1 MSAQKVPSHLPELPI
16 YQKAKDIFVLSHNI
30 STYLRDDLMLLD
42 RDGNES
48 EYIYFSGDIVQ
59 QSHSLAPHILK
70 AELEVFQENR
80 HKHVTSVRKLTN
92 RLYRNCIRLEKS
104 NSNGKDYLKVLK
116 SELKKFNKLQK
127 NWALTL

>member
-1 MSAQKVPSHLPELPI
+1 MSAQTIPSHLPELPI

-42 RDGNES
+42 HEGNES

-59 QSHSLAPHILK
+59 QSNSLAPHILK

-92 RLYRNCIRLEKS
+92 RLYRNCVRLEKS

-127 NWALTL
+127 TWALTL